1 VLKVSS
7 TIELRKD
14 IKKILSGAYERIF
27 YRKANDKVLYPYITY
42 LIKDIYGAKFLEIN
56 VWNID
61 PEDGTV
67 TIENLSDN
75 IQNVLDDTISINEHH
90 SIILYY
96 NEDRKWIDDEDKRI
110 QRINF
115 SYEIRYYGKE

>member
-1 VLKVSS
+1 MVSR

-14 IKKILSGAYERIF
+14 IKKILSEAHERIF
-27 YRKANDKVLYPYITY
+27 YRKANDEALYPYITY
-42 LIKDIYGAKFLEIN
+42 LIKDIYGAKVLEIN

-61 PEDGTV
+61 PEDSTV

-75 IQNVLDDTISINEHH
+75 IEKLLNDFILANENHT
-90 SIILYY
+90 IILYS
-96 NEDRKWIDDEDKRI
+96 NQDRKWLDDEDKRL

>member
-1 VLKVSS
+1 MNS

-27 YRKANDKVLYPYITY
+27 YRKANDKVAYPYCTY
-42 LIKDIYGAKFLEIN
+42 LIKDIYGAKALEIN
-56 VWNID
+56 IWNID
-61 PEDGTV
+61 DKDSTA
-67 TIENLSDN
+67 TIEELADN
-75 IQNVLDDTISINEHH
+75 VQKILDDTISINENH
-90 SIILYY
+90 SFILYY
-96 NEDRKWIDDEDKRI
+96 NEDRKWIDDEDERI

>member
-1 VLKVSS
+1 MSK

-14 IKKILSGAYERIF
+14 IKKILSEAHDRVF
-27 YRKANDKVLYPYITY
+27 YRKANDKVAYPYCTY
-42 LIKDIYGAKFLEIN
+42 LIKDIYGAKALEIN
-56 VWNID
+56 IWNID
-61 PEDGTV
+61 DKDSTA
-67 TIENLSDN
+67 TIEELADN
-75 IQNVLDDTISINEHH
+75 IQKILDDTISINEHH

>member
-1 VLKVSS
+1 MVSS
-7 TIELRKD
+7 TIALRKD
-14 IKKILSGAYERIF
+14 IKSLLSNVHERVF
-27 YRKANDKVLYPYITY
+27 YRKANEKAIYPYIIY
-42 LIKDIYGAKFLEIN
+42 VIKDIYGAKVLEIN
-56 VWNID
+56 LWNID
-61 PEDGTV
+61 SEDSTV
-67 TIENLSDN
+67 VIENLSDE
-75 IQNVLDDTISINEHH
+75 IQKALDDSIVINDNH

>member
-1 VLKVSS
+1 MVSS

-14 IKKILSGAYERIF
+14 IKTLLANVHERVF
-27 YRKANDKVLYPYITY
+27 YRKANAEVMYPYIIY
-42 LIKDIYGAKFLEIN
+42 GIKDIYGAKVLEIN
-56 VWNID
+56 VWSID
-61 PEDGTV
+61 PEDSTV
-67 TIENLSDN
+67 IIENLADDIQKALEDSIVTNDN
-75 IQNVLDDTISINEHH
+75 H

-115 SYEIRYYGKE
+115 SYEIRYYGQE

>member
-1 VLKVSS
+1 MSS

-14 IKKILSGAYERIF
+14 IQSILLKVHERVF
-27 YRKANDKVLYPYITY
+27 YRRGNDKVSYPYLIYT
-42 LIKDIYGAKFLEIN
+42 IKDIYRAKVLEIN
-56 VWNID
+56 IWNID
-61 PEDGTV
+61 PEDSTV
-67 TIENLSDN
+67 KIENLADD
-75 IQNVLDDTISINEHH
+75 IQKALDDSIITNDNH

-115 SYEIRYYGKE
+115 TYEIRYYGKE

>member
-1 VLKVSS
+1 MSS

-14 IKKILSGAYERIF
+14 IKRILSEAHERVF
-27 YRKANDKVLYPYITY
+27 YRRVSDKALYPYITY
-42 LIKDIYGAKFLEIN
+42 LVKDIYGAKELEIN
-56 VWNID
+56 LWNVD
-61 PEDGTV
+61 QEDSTV
-67 TIENLSDN
+67 AIEELADSV
-75 IQNVLDDTISINEHH
+75 QRVLNDTISINENH

>member
-1 VLKVSS
+1 MVSS
-7 TIELRKD
+7 TIALRKD
-14 IKKILSGAYERIF
+14 IKSLLSNVHERVF
-27 YRKANDKVLYPYITY
+27 YRKANDEVIYPYIIY
-42 LIKDIYGAKFLEIN
+42 VIKDIYGAKVLEIN
-56 VWNID
+56 IWSID
-61 PEDGTV
+61 PEDSTV
-67 TIENLSDN
+67 TIENLADDIQKALDN
-75 IQNVLDDTISINEHH
+75 SIVINDNH

>member
-1 VLKVSS
+1 MSS

-42 LIKDIYGAKFLEIN
+42 LIKDIYGAKVLEIN

-67 TIENLSDN
+67 TIEDLSDN

-96 NEDRKWIDDEDKRI
+96 NEDRKWIDDEDNRI

-115 SYEIRYYGKE
+115 TYEIRYYGKE